1 MLCRALLGS
10 YFLFGC
16 PEGFEPLPGV
26 LEQARSLAQQ
36 GASIDVVTD
45 PREAVQ
51 GAQAVYTDVWA
62 SMGQEAEQAQREQ
75 AFAEFCVDEALMD
88 QASPDA
94 IVLHCLPAHRGE
106 EISPGVMEGA
116 ASRIFD
122 QAENRLHAQQALL
135 AALMGGL

>member
-1 MLCRALLGS
+1 
-10 YFLFGC
+10 
-16 PEGFEPLPGV
+16 
-26 LEQARSLAQQ
+26 
-36 GASIDVVTD
+36 VVTD
-45 PREAVQ
+45 PREAVA

-75 AFAEFCVDEALMD
+75 AFAGFCVDQALME
-88 QASPDA
+88 QAAADA

-106 EISPGVMEGA
+106 EISAEVMEGK